1 MASKKLQM
9 RCVYNIRMQEQ
20 LRCSMFIVSASMVN
34 VINFY
39 IFTNNSKIRNEIFLI
54 KVVYNMSRYHNSES
68 AK

>member
-20 LRCSMFIVSASMVN
+20 LRCSMFIVSASMVDA
-34 VINFY
+34 
-39 IFTNNSKIRNEIFLI
+39 NNSKIRNEIFLI
-54 KVVYNMSRYHNSES
+54 KVVYNMSRYHTSES